1 MIRKCLTILPT
12 GFQLE
17 VHTQM
22 TIKFNNRKSDE
33 FRGSE
38 RYSSN
43 HFTGSGSVSAT
54 KMRPAT
60 RSATN
65 QRKAMAASANQ
76 QQAASASVSQV
87 FRDVTVVQSK
97 F

>member
-1 MIRKCLTILPT
+1 
-12 GFQLE
+12 
-17 VHTQM
+17 M

-87 FRDVTVVQSK
+87 FRDVTVDQSK
-97 F
+97 Y